1 MWRPYWLTV
10 AMSRVLTV
18 ERTTRGAGGMLA
30 LVALA
35 AALVGVGRGLRR
47 PVGREAGQPGLML
60 APAPLIAASAGF
72 VAAGAVMWR
81 RLPLEVGLRARALAA
96 GAGGAGLL
104 SGLGLYLA
112 GLAAL
117 GSSYNVSS
125 TFGARLYRDQRL
137 VVSGPY
143 AVVRHPMYAGL
154 TIAAVGGLFLYRT
167 WTTLAFVAALPV
179 LVVRARREDEVLAQQ
194 FGAQWRAYRDRVPGW
209 IPRGGG

>member
-1 MWRPYWLTV
+1 
-10 AMSRVLTV
+10 
-18 ERTTRGAGGMLA
+18 
-30 LVALA
+30 
-35 AALVGVGRGLRR
+35 
-47 PVGREAGQPGLML
+47 
-60 APAPLIAASAGF
+60 
-72 VAAGAVMWR
+72 MWR